1 MYYRREK
8 YDSEYNKLIKI
19 AYQHIIQ
26 EFLLSELIQEIILH
40 AYTNLIFRDYI
51 IHVVLWKFPRIS

>member
-19 AYQHIIQ
+19 AYQLIIQ
-26 EFLLSELIQEIILH
+26 EFLLSELIQKAILH

-51 IHVVLWKFPRIS
+51 IHVVLWKFPQIS